1 MTNEQYRTYLTESIK
16 IGSQMMYDMAEDIA
30 GRTDFI
36 TNLKVI
42 IEFNNDAVPELT
54 IERSHIPNR
63 EQLNQLLD
71 IRQKMK
77 YKSLDNKTAELC
89 KGEKENG

>member
-1 MTNEQYRTYLTESIK
+1 MTNEQYQTYLTESIK
-16 IGSQMMYDMAEDIA
+16 IGAQMMYNMAEDIA

-36 TNLKVI
+36 TNLKVV
-42 IEFNNDAVPELT
+42 IEFDNEMGAIPELT

-77 YKSLDNKTAELC
+77 YKSFDNKTTEL
-89 KGEKENG
+89 